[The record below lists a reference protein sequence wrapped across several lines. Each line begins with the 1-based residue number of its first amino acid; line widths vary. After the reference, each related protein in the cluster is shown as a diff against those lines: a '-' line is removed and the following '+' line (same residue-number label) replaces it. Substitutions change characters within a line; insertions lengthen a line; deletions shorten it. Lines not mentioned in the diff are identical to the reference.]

1 MRGFRIKNTKM
12 EEINKEEKLKDVNS
26 ENVVEENLQCS
37 LPGVPQDKSPMSFI
51 HEIVFV
57 AVLCSSQLS
66 TMAALALSIAPINI
80 IGKSFGTS
88 NPGQLSWFTAAHS
101 LTVGTFILI
110 AGRLGDIF
118 GHKRLLISGFLWFAL
133 WSLLAGFSV
142 YSDAIFFDIC
152 RAFQGMG
159 PAFAVP
165 NAIAILGRTYS
176 PGWKKNLVFSMFA
189 SCAPTG
195 FVFGSVFS
203 SLLSRFVWW
212 PWSFW
217 IMAIFCLLL
226 AILGFLVIQNSPVPE
241 RDHSSKLYE
250 QVDIFG
256 SISGVS
262 GLILINFAWNEAP
275 VVGWQKPYTYV
286 LLIVGALC
294 MGLFVFFEHKAA
306 YPLVPLKSLSSDAA
320 FMLGCVGVGW
330 SSFGIW
336 TYYSWMFMLNI
347 KKYPPLLCSA
357 HFLPVCMSGTC
368 AAVTAGYL
376 LKRYP
381 GSVVMICAM
390 TAFTVGLILMSTV
403 PVHQVYWAQFFVSI
417 IVMPWG
423 MDMSFPSATIVL
435 SDQMPGEHQGLAASL
450 VNTMVNYSISIGL
463 GIAGTVESH
472 LNEGGR
478 NVLRGYRSAM
488 YTGIGLAGLGIALA
502 SWYSIKTYFKRRNK
516 SFTAF
521 SGFSKTSHG

>member
-1 MRGFRIKNTKM
+1 M
-12 EEINKEEKLKDVNS
+12 KEEDKKEEFEVANS
-26 ENVVEENLQCS
+26 ERIAEENLQYGHPVE
-37 LPGVPQDKSPMSFI
+37 LQNKSSMSFI
-51 HEIVFV
+51 HEVIFV

-66 TMAALALSIAPINI
+66 TMAALAQSIAPINI
-80 IGKSFGTS
+80 IGKSFGIS

-101 LTVGTFILI
+101 LTVGTFMLI
-110 AGRLGDIF
+110 AGRFGDIF
-118 GHKRLLISGFLWFAL
+118 GHKSLFIAGFIWFAL

-152 RAFQGMG
+152 RAFQGIG

-176 PGWKKNLVFSMFA
+176 PGWKKNIVFSMFA
-189 SCAPTG
+189 ACAPTG
-195 FVFGSVFS
+195 FVMGSVFS
-203 SLLSRFVWW
+203 SLLSRFAWW

-226 AILGFLVIQNSPVPE
+226 ATLGFLVIQSSPMPK
-241 RDHSSKLYE
+241 RDSSFKLF
-250 QVDIFG
+250 QRVDALG

-275 VVGWQKPYTYV
+275 VVGWQKPYTYA

-294 MGLFVFFEHKAA
+294 MGLFVWFEYKAV
-306 YPLVPLKSLSSDAA
+306 YPLVPIKSLSSDAA

-330 SSFGIW
+330 SSCGIW
-336 TYYSWMFMLNI
+336 IYYSWMFMLNI

-357 HFLPVCMSGTC
+357 HFFPVCLSGTC

-376 LKRYP
+376 LKHYP
-381 GSVVMICAM
+381 GSITMIFAM
-390 TAFTVGLILMSTV
+390 ISFTVGLILMSTV
-403 PVHQVYWAQFFVSI
+403 PVHQTYWAQFFVSI
-417 IVMPWG
+417 LVMPWG

-463 GIAGTVESH
+463 GIAGTVEAH
-472 LNEGGR
+472 LNDDGR

-488 YTGIGLAGLGIALA
+488 YTGIGLGGLGIALA
-502 SWYSIKTYFKRRNK
+502 SCYAGKTFIQKRSK
-516 SFTAF
+516 SSTVP
-521 SGFSKTSHG
+521 